1 MTTEDETVRKDKH
14 KIYGKI
20 KMHDGSAYRGFVYA
34 KEGERLQDMLNDDR
48 QFIPIQLV
56 NDLPPYNKII
66 GTVILSKR
74 YIITIEEIEY
84 NPLFL

>member
-1 MTTEDETVRKDKH
+1 MSDTPSEKHAEVH

-34 KEGERLQDMLNDDR
+34 KPDQRLQDLLNDDR
-48 QFIPIQLV
+48 GFIPIQLV
-56 NDLPPYNKII
+56 NDLPPYNKVI

-74 YIITIEEIEY
+74 YIISIEEIEY
-84 NPLFL
+84 NPLFI

>member
-1 MTTEDETVRKDKH
+1 MDQSVTHENKDVR

-34 KEGERLQDMLNDDR
+34 EKSQRLQDLLNDDR
-48 QFIPIQLV
+48 DFIPIQLV

-66 GTVILSKR
+66 GTVILAKR
-74 YIITIEEIEY
+74 YIISIEEIEY
-84 NPLFL
+84 NPLHL